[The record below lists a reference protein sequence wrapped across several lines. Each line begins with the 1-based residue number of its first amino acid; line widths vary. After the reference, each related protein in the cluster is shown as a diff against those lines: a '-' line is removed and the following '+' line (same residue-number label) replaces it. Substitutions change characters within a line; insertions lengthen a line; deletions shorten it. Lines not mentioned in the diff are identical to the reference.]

1 MLNTLISPVS
11 QYTPHETPQFS
22 HNFKTFLTE
31 LPTRLIEL
39 ATRLIELAPEKTFFG
54 QFLTKLPPSLIFFT
68 YAPIK

>member
-1 MLNTLISPVS
+1 MLNTLIPPVLH
-11 QYTPHETPQFS
+11 YTPHENPIFS

-54 QFLTKLPPSLIFFT
+54 QFLTKLPPSLIFWLSVL
-68 YAPIK
+68 IK